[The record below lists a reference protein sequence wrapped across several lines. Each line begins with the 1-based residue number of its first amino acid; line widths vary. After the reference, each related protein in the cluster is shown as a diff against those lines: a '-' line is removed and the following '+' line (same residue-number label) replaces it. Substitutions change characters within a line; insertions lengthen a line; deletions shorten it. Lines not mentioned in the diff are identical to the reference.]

1 MTVAATVRTRRRRRL
16 LPAALVTLA
25 MAACGTTNRSTDA
38 LDATVSTVSA
48 AVASPSTSSGPARTT
63 MPNGTPVSTG
73 STGST
78 GSTVLN
84 GTAVAG
90 FSVASPAFRAG
101 GDLPARYTCDGASLS
116 PPVSWSG
123 APAGTVAYAVVIH
136 HVAAPDD
143 VHWYWVLYDVPAT
156 VDHIDEGVTPPAKV
170 GTNSVNGRSE
180 YTPPCSKG
188 PGRKVYTVTVY
199 ALSAPPALPNPRV
212 VNRAVLLAAIADRT
226 LAAAS
231 IDVSYARA

>member
-1 MTVAATVRTRRRRRL
+1 M
-16 LPAALVTLA
+16 
-25 MAACGTTNRSTDA
+25 G
-38 LDATVSTVSA
+38 
-48 AVASPSTSSGPARTT
+48 
-63 MPNGTPVSTG
+63 
-73 STGST
+73 
-78 GSTVLN
+78 
-84 GTAVAG
+84 
-90 FSVASPAFRAG
+90 SPAFRAG

-226 LAAAS
+226 LAVAS
-231 IDVSYARA
+231 IDVGYARL